1 MTLTSVSHAYSKWL
15 PATCCSVSY
24 SNTRQSFN
32 PGYARSVFDY
42 PQNGLR
48 RFSAATPH
56 RTVRAVFPHTAL
68 RVGLVSSV
76 SLPFASRL
84 RFTLIPMDA
93 PPYGR
98 AVSDAPPHS
107 GLSPIAVFRHY
118 SSRHL
123 ICIVPFTRRGPSLH
137 GRCPASPLLRPHP
150 TTAFAFATR
159 SPPKFPCR
167 TFEARRHLCPA
178 APSHT

>member
-1 MTLTSVSHAYSKWL
+1 MG
-15 PATCCSVSY
+15 
-24 SNTRQSFN
+24 N
-32 PGYARSVFDY
+32 ARSVFDY

-48 RFSAATPH
+48 RFSAATP
-56 RTVRAVFPHTAL
+56 RQTVRAVFPHTAF

-118 SSRHL
+118 CSRHL
-123 ICIVPFTRRGPSLH
+123 ICIVPFTRRGPSHPRALPRFPATMASSDSC
-137 GRCPASPLLRPHP
+137 GRFRAADLPSSQCNFPDTPPLS
-150 TTAFAFATR
+150 A
-159 SPPKFPCR
+159 PPCFP
-167 TFEARRHLCPA
+167 RRKSTSAHLLGFTLYDTLA
-178 APSHT
+178 AWSFRDNET